1 MDGPF
6 HFHAAKLHRFLQTID
21 CKLYKHLAFFKK
33 YIANCTEAL
42 QIIQKKNERKKMPIK
57 SAFFISYVW
66 YDNIHYRKENQMQEP
81 QIPSFHQDDQLH
93 IARNMLIADH

>member
-42 QIIQKKNERKKMPIK
+42 QIIQKKKERNKKCRFNRHFLSLMFGTIIYIIGRKTRCK
-57 SAFFISYVW
+57 SRRFHRFIRMINYILLV
-66 YDNIHYRKENQMQEP
+66 IC
-81 QIPSFHQDDQLH
+81 
-93 IARNMLIADH
+93 

>member
-33 YIANCTEAL
+33 NIANCTEAL
-42 QIIQKKNERKKMPIK
+42 QIIQKKNER
-57 SAFFISYVW
+57 
-66 YDNIHYRKENQMQEP
+66 
-81 QIPSFHQDDQLH
+81 
-93 IARNMLIADH
+93 

>member
-1 MDGPF
+1 MDLF
-6 HFHAAKLHRFLQTID
+6 IFTLQSYID
-21 CKLYKHLAFFKK
+21 FNKQS
-33 YIANCTEAL
+33 IANCTNILHFSKNIL
-42 QIIQKKNERKKMPIK
+42 QIVQKPYKLYKRRMRDKKMPIK